1 MAYNITEINELAQKL
16 HLSNLV
22 DTTTCAIEGMNNRS
36 ERVCALV
43 ITTHNT
49 VGKSFL
55 KECIGLPMG
64 PANRLYP
71 CSIDIL
77 SGGADEIVVETEFG
91 KINVDETT
99 LVKKLSKKE
108 SVKLQAKV
116 TKPSLFNKLVNVKFV
131 YIEDFAEIS
140 KNEWVYKLASA
151 DKVYFL
157 LDGLQIFND
166 REKKFSD
173 NLISS
178 MFSSKRCAFLI
189 GNSKHLSD
197 SEREEIMDYS
207 DSITEEGSSISFF
220 TVDAFKKSIDEAA
233 YESLE
238 LRGRMESEVT
248 HFITE
253 NLLCEIPKL
262 KEELTSQ
269 NTDLEASI
277 ALISGNSQA
286 VEDSKTRISNKINLF
301 IKDYAFIQF
310 ERRVKDF
317 DRALKKSL
325 TDDIQKSEN
334 INVDSKW
341 INKYME
347 YVWSK
352 FISDQESWLKSAIL
366 NETTDIE
373 RLVNNDLNMI
383 IGQMDYKSQELIKHY
398 VMTKYNVH
406 SYLIGKEGKTEVGDL
421 SKFMKIGSL
430 ALIIFAPLAA
440 GLTFGGSEL
449 LKVVFKNKIE
459 QGKKEH
465 LVTAVEKMSTQM
477 SEQVLMQAAKRFD
490 SIAEKLK
497 EQTMS
502 VYGNLLAELSETLS
516 SSKKNAEEVSE
527 MLSLINEIE
536 LTYSNFKSLY
546 N

>member
-36 ERVCALV
+36 EQVCALV
-43 ITTHNT
+43 ITTHNA

-55 KECIGLPMG
+55 KECIGLPLC
-64 PANRLYP
+64 PTNWLHP
-71 CSIDIL
+71 CFIDIF
-77 SGGADEIVVETEFG
+77 SGSADEIVVETEFG
-91 KINVDETT
+91 KINVDENT
-99 LVKKLSKKE
+99 LVKKLSTKE
-108 SVKLQAKV
+108 SVKLKAKV
-116 TKPSLFNKLVNVKFV
+116 TKPSLFNKLVNVKF
-131 YIEDFAEIS
+131 IFIGDFDEIS

-157 LDGLQIFND
+157 LDGLQIFNA
-166 REKKFSD
+166 REKEFTD

-178 MFSSKRCAFLI
+178 MFSAKRCAFLI

-197 SEREEIMDYS
+197 SEREEIMNYS
-207 DSITEEGSSISFF
+207 VSITEKGSSITFF

-233 YESLE
+233 NESLE
-238 LRGRMESEVT
+238 LRGRMEPDVT
-248 HFITE
+248 HFISE

-262 KEELTSQ
+262 KEELTTQ
-269 NTDLEASI
+269 NTDLDASI
-277 ALISGNSQA
+277 ALISENSQA
-286 VEDSKTRISNKINLF
+286 IENSKNRIKYKIDSY
-301 IKDYAFIQF
+301 IKDYALILF
-310 ERRVKDF
+310 EKRVNDF
-317 DRALKKSL
+317 NLALTKSL

-341 INKYME
+341 VNKYME
-347 YVWSK
+347 FVWRK

-366 NETTDIE
+366 NEVTDIE
-373 RLVNNDLNMI
+373 TLVNSDLNMI
-383 IGQMDYKSQELIKHY
+383 IGQMDYQSQKLIKDY
-398 VMTKYNVH
+398 VVAKYNVH
-406 SYLIGKEGKTEVGDL
+406 SFLVGKEGKTEVGDL

-430 ALIIFAPLAA
+430 AVAIFAPLAA
-440 GLTFGGSEL
+440 VLTFGGSEL
-449 LKVVFKNKIE
+449 VKLIFKGTID

-465 LVTAVEKMSTQM
+465 MAEAVEKMSKQM
-477 SEQVLMQAAKRFD
+477 SEQVIVQATKQFD
-490 SIAEKLK
+490 TIAEKLK

-502 VYGNLLAELSETLS
+502 VYENLLTELSGTLS
-516 SSKKNAEEVSE
+516 SKKRNVEEAGE

-536 LTYSNFKSLY
+536 STYLLTN